1 MNILV
6 ENEAKGELDFDY
18 EEIIKQV
25 VEKIVS
31 TENCPYDIEV
41 NVLLTNNEEIHETN
55 YNFRN
60 IDRPTDVL
68 SFPMVD
74 YDYPADFSFR
84 RYYRTAL
91 LVEGIRYL
99 QNQHGRK
106 LHFHYA

>member
-41 NVLLTNNEEIHETN
+41 NDFIWEI
-55 YNFRN
+55 
-60 IDRPTDVL
+60 IC
-68 SFPMVD
+68 
-74 YDYPADFSFR
+74 FS
-84 RYYRTAL
+84 
-91 LVEGIRYL
+91 
-99 QNQHGRK
+99 
-106 LHFHYA
+106 